1 MLVSCYKHIK
11 KATNISCSFIAMK
24 TSPEK
29 REGRLFKGLF
39 VFRQPGN
46 QRGNKLGKKR
56 DVARQQGHLEMEDV
70 ALLIAPV
77 ASWEATSLQTAAA
90 KHGSSTHCN
99 NLFVAMGVACP
110 SPLQ

>member
-56 DVARQQGHLEMEDV
+56 CRQATRSP

-77 ASWEATSLQTAAA
+77 AWWEATSLQTAAA
-90 KHGSSTHCN
+90 KHRSSTHCN
-99 NLFVAMGVACP
+99 NLFVAMGVACL

>member
-39 VFRQPGN
+39 VFRQPGK
-46 QRGNKLGKKR
+46 QRGNKLGNKR
-56 DVARQQGHLEMEDV
+56 WRQ
-70 ALLIAPV
+70 
-77 ASWEATSLQTAAA
+77 ATR
-90 KHGSSTHCN
+90 
-99 NLFVAMGVACP
+99 
-110 SPLQ
+110 SPRDGRCCTFDCTGRLVGGNQSPNSCC